1 MSFFKGALGGKT
13 VTSPREQLKEAVA
26 YFVIMMI
33 YADGAVE
40 QSEINSAQ
48 ASLAR
53 CGLFGDNTVEDD
65 FALLVR
71 MEKKFGKDPEGFA
84 AEYAQILNTDNWK
97 YTAAAILV
105 DVMLAN
111 GDVDEDEQGLLVGLA
126 DTVGIDRADLDAIV
140 GTISSLR
147 RPWVG

>member
-1 MSFFKGALGGKT
+1 MGFFKGAFNNKT
-13 VTSPREQLKEAVA
+13 ATSPREQLKEAVA

-48 ASLAR
+48 SSLAR
-53 CGLFGDNTVEDD
+53 CGLFSDNTVEDD

-71 MEKKFGKDPEGFA
+71 MEKKFAKDADGFA
-84 AEYAQILNTDNWK
+84 AEYAEILKTDNWQ
-97 YTAAAILV
+97 YTAAGILV

-111 GDVDEDEQGLLVGLA
+111 GDVDEDEQTLLAQLA
-126 DTVGIDRADLDAIV
+126 DTVGIDTGDLDALV
-140 GTISSLR
+140 GTIAALR
-147 RPWVG
+147 RPWAG

>member
-1 MSFFKGALGGKT
+1 MSFFKGAFGSKT
-13 VTSPREQLKEAVA
+13 EISPREQVKEAIA

-53 CGLFGDNTVEDD
+53 CGLFGDNSVDDD

-71 MEKKFGKDPEGFA
+71 MEKKFDQNPEG
-84 AEYAQILNTDNWK
+84 YAQQYAEVLNHDNWK

-111 GDVDEDEQGLLVGLA
+111 GDVDDDEQSLLLNLA
-126 DTVGIDRADLDAIV
+126 HTVGIDPSDLDAMT
-140 GTISSLR
+140 GTIAALR
-147 RPWVG
+147 RHWQQ